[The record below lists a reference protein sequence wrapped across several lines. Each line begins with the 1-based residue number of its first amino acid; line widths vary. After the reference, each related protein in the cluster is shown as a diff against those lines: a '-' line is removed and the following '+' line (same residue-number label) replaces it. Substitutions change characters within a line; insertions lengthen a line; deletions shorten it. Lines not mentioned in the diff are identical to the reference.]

1 MSVRVS
7 SAWKFVLKKANQVH
21 KDSFSLA
28 LPYAKW
34 NVHEITALLYVCPS
48 QSNSASNKHY
58 GLWLMK
64 SGIKKIV
71 MQLSL
76 M

>member
-1 MSVRVS
+1 M
-7 SAWKFVLKKANQVH
+7 QIH

-28 LPYAKW
+28 VPSAKW
-34 NVHEITALLYVCPS
+34 SVDEIIALLYVCPS
-48 QSNSASNKHY
+48 ESNSANHKHY

-64 SGIKKIV
+64 SEIKKIV